1 MNHDISLLS
10 RSHPVLRFG
19 LGVLLKAAWLDGQ
32 GCVITHT
39 DNKVLAATFIY
50 SMCFDLTVH
59 MLAAYKLGV
68 AYTPRRDRSRIV
80 RLIFDDGLIFFIVA

>member
-1 MNHDISLLS
+1 
-10 RSHPVLRFG
+10 
-19 LGVLLKAAWLDGQ
+19 
-32 GCVITHT
+32 
-39 DNKVLAATFIY
+39 
-50 SMCFDLTVH
+50 MCFDLTVL